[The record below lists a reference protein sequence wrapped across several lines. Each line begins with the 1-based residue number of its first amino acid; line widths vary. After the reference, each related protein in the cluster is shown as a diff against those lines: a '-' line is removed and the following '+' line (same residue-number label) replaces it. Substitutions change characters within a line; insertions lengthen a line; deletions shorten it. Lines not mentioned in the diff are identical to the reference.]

1 MKTRVLILAAFGVLG
16 VGACSKASSPIV
28 DGGGGGCLTDRDCP
42 DPANPNP
49 SLFMCNKA
57 TATCEPGCINKE
69 DCSAARRGTYALEA
83 CRTDLGGLGCEC
95 DEGRCVGSWCSSDA
109 ECGERVCRN
118 GACVTAPEVSSVSR
132 CAITP
137 DLVVVKRG
145 ATAKLSLLAWSAA
158 GEPIVPKAQV
168 QWTPTSGGPLTG
180 GGTGG
185 LSVELTATSE
195 AGEAVLAVEAAVGSA
210 VCQAKAI
217 VLPSAPSG
225 ASEVAVEVI
234 DELSHRPL
242 GGLDVVM
249 SKEDGSIVTQ
259 DGQSSVKTNRRGL
272 AKLVLPQGLTRF
284 SVTAFGPDHAYV
296 TVANYSPS
304 PDGGAAPYL
313 SIVTRRNQS
322 DKYGGVKGRYTGA
335 PQNGNAHM
343 GMAGMSMRGSLNNLS
358 VGQLFGPAVKR
369 DILGQPGVA
378 LPSGVSV
385 TIGAMK
391 VKEGYSAQGL
401 AGVCT
406 DAAGAPDEAAIAQ
419 GTCGTL
425 TAWSF
430 VGDVP
435 LNLLPID
442 ALLGGGTLTNL
453 DITQLLPGLGPI
465 VNTMTSSVVRDAR
478 FSLRPTPWTDAGV
491 PDFSDESSL
500 TQVDHPFVQMPLAF
514 PFVLTVPDLPKYR
527 GAYAGSVLVL
537 GGAKVPGRGF
547 TPLGLGTAVN
557 ADGSAKVDAPSQG
570 SLASGQIPLRMAPT
584 HHGLEGSEYTILVAA
599 TAGTSPN
606 DASATPGGSWLSVP
620 MPKNQL
626 RFDPTGSSPVDLTAM
641 HFLAYPEGA
650 QFNFL
655 DVANSQVPARS
666 FRFSPM
672 PDLGEVSVVRV
683 SFADGFDRRWDVLI
697 DPASAASGFTLPKPP
712 ASSPDRLFSL
722 NDPSGARS
730 SMMVHTQHLRSGGAD
745 LTFTDFVE
753 VGNTNGD
760 RLPDLLVGFASLDY
774 KRPTVEFTKPTAPA
788 ATVAKGSVLTLKVLR
803 FNLGES
809 SGADGVVRL
818 TFTPDSADCPAALL
832 SHETMLGNGV
842 LEYPLPLT
850 CVGTD
855 LLVRAELLKT
865 DTATPV
871 TPPVSATMQL
881 TVN

>member
-1 MKTRVLILAAFGVLG
+1 MKTRVLILIALGVLG
-16 VGACSKASSPIV
+16 SGACSKAPSPDVV

-42 DPANPNP
+42 NQANPDP

-57 TATCEPGCINKE
+57 TAMCEPGCINKE
-69 DCSAARRGTYALEA
+69 DCSAARRGTHAIEA

-109 ECGERVCRN
+109 ECGDRVCRN
-118 GACVTAPEVSSVSR
+118 GACVTAPEASSVSR
-132 CAITP
+132 CVITP
-137 DLVVVKRG
+137 DLVVVKRD
-145 ATAKLSLLAWSAA
+145 TTVKFSLLAWNAA
-158 GEPIVPKAQV
+158 EEPVVPKAQV
-168 QWTPTSGGPLTG
+168 QWTATSGGPLTG
-180 GGTGG
+180 TGTG
-185 LSVELTATSE
+185 LSVELIATSE
-195 AGEAVLAVEAAVGSA
+195 AGEAVLAVQAAVGSA

-217 VLPSAPSG
+217 VLPPAPSG
-225 ASEVAVEVI
+225 ASDVAVEVI
-234 DELSHRPL
+234 DELSSRPL
-242 GGLDVVM
+242 VGLDVVL

-259 DGQSSVKTNRRGL
+259 DGQSSVKTDGRGL

-296 TVANYSPS
+296 TIANYSPS
-304 PDGGAAPYL
+304 PDGGAPRYL

-322 DKYGGVKGRYTGA
+322 DTYGGVKGRFTGA
-335 PQNGNAHM
+335 PQSANAQM
-343 GMAGMSMRGSLNNLS
+343 GMAGMSMGGALNTLSL
-358 VGQLFGPAVKR
+358 GQLFGPTVKR
-369 DILGQPGVA
+369 DIPGQSGVA

-385 TIGAMK
+385 SIGSLK
-391 VKEGYSAQGL
+391 VKEGYSALGL

-406 DAAGAPDEAAIAQ
+406 DAAGAPDEAAIAR

-430 VGDVP
+430 AGDVP

-442 ALLGGGTLTNL
+442 AFLGGGTPDL
-453 DITQLLPGLGPI
+453 DITQLLPALGPI
-465 VNTMTSSVVRDAR
+465 VNSMTSSVVRDVR
-478 FSLRPTPWTDAGV
+478 FSLRPTPRTDAGV

-527 GAYAGSVLVL
+527 GAYAGSVLVF

-547 TPLGLGTAVN
+547 TPLGLGTAMN

-599 TAGTSPN
+599 MAGTSPN

-626 RFDPTGSSPVDLTAM
+626 RFDPGGSNPVDLTAM
-641 HFLAYPEGA
+641 HFLPYPEGA

-655 DVANSQVPARS
+655 DVENSQVPARS

-683 SFADGFDRRWDVLI
+683 SFADAFDRRWDVLM
-697 DPASAASGFTLPKPP
+697 DPASAERGFTLPKPP
-712 ASSPDRLFSL
+712 AGSPDRLFSL
-722 NDPSGARS
+722 DDPAGARS
-730 SMMVHTQHLRSGGAD
+730 GMMVHTQHLRSGGID

-760 RLPDLLVGFASLDY
+760 RLADLLVGFASLDY
-774 KRPTVEFTKPTAPA
+774 KRPTVEFTKPTPPA

-803 FNLGES
+803 FKLGES

-818 TFTPDSADCPAALL
+818 TFAPDSGCPAALL
-832 SHETMLGNGV
+832 SHETTLGNGV
-842 LEYPLPLT
+842 LEHSLPAT

-855 LLVRAELLKT
+855 LLVKAELLKT
-865 DTATPV
+865 DAVTPV